1 MLKKYLSLALTVA
14 LFQVS
19 VMPVFGIPQ
28 AEQEARQVAKV
39 KADIAKRGVGEK
51 AKVRIK
57 LQNKT
62 ELKGYISQAG
72 EDSLTLTDSKT
83 GQKTTVAYLDI
94 QDVKGDGLS
103 KGAKIAIW
111 VGIGVVA
118 AVVIG
123 VLLVSHN
130 SGNLG
135 AIRM

>member
-1 MLKKYLSLALTVA
+1 MVKKYLSLALTVA

-28 AEQEARQVAKV
+28 AEQEARQLAKV

-62 ELKGYISQAG
+62 ELKGYISQVG
-72 EDSLTLTDSKT
+72 EDSFALTDSKT

-94 QDVKGDGLS
+94 QDVKGAGLS

-118 AVVIG
+118 TAAIG
-123 VLLVSHN
+123 VLLVSHHV
-130 SGNLG
+130 GDLG
-135 AIRM
+135 IRI